1 MQKYIKFL
9 IALAG
14 ITVHISV
21 CAQELLTPDV
31 AMEEVLERNLG
42 IKIARNTE
50 TIADNNASILNS
62 GYLPTVTG
70 LAGGT
75 IERQNTEGTL
85 ADGNTRAA
93 DGAETRRYNASIN
106 VNYTLFDGLGR
117 MYEYRALKER
127 AGLSELETR
136 ETIETTIL
144 QLFSVYYEVA
154 RLEENVANLKNALSI
169 SKDRLT
175 RAEYLREYG
184 QNTGLDLLNARVDVN
199 TDSINLLNINQQLN
213 NTRRDLNLVL
223 NRELS
228 QEFSVDTTVTFLPDL
243 KMQELYGNAKE
254 NNINMLQLKKNLAIN
269 MLAIRS
275 GYSNFLPTVGLTGSY
290 GWNESTNNSPL
301 AFLIQNTST
310 GFTGGINLTWNLF
323 DGGSSVNTIRN
334 AKIAYEN
341 MELQEEQTEL
351 QVERDIKNAWETY
364 QNALYV
370 FKAQEE
376 NVAVNKDNFNRT
388 EERYKLG
395 QATSLE
401 FRQAQ
406 INYLNSLIARNQAK
420 YTAKLSELQ
429 LLQVSGQLL
438 NINF

>member
-9 IALAG
+9 VVFAGFIAH
-14 ITVHISV
+14 VSV
-21 CAQELLTPDV
+21 NAQELLTPEV
-31 AMEEVLERNLG
+31 AIEEVLERNLG

-50 TIADNNASILNS
+50 TIASNNASILNS

-70 LAGGT
+70 LAGGS

-154 RLEENVANLKNALSI
+154 RLEENVTNLQKALSI
-169 SKDRLT
+169 SKDRLK

-199 TDSINLLNINQQLN
+199 TDSINLLNSNQELK
-213 NTRRDLNLVL
+213 NTRRDLNLIL
-223 NRELS
+223 NRELAM
-228 QEFSVDTTVTFLPDL
+228 EFSVDTTVTFVPDL
-243 KMQELYGNAKE
+243 KMQELYNNAKE
-254 NNINMLQLKKNLAIN
+254 NNINMLQLKKNLEIN

-290 GWNESTNNSPL
+290 GWNESNNNSPL

-323 DGGSSVNTIRN
+323 DGGSTVNTIRN
-334 AKIAYEN
+334 AKLAYEN
-341 MELQEEQTEL
+341 MELQEAQTEL
-351 QVERDIKNAWETY
+351 QVERDIRNAWETY
-364 QNALYV
+364 QNALFV
-370 FKAQEE
+370 FRAQEE

-406 INYLNSLIARNQAK
+406 INFLNSLISRNQAK

-438 NINF
+438 NTNF